1 MKAQEPA
8 AHLPHGT
15 FWRFLLISAVI
26 AVATAAVAMAVAW
39 VIGRNIVHGIQEEG
53 SLTVLR
59 SAVDLVGRTR
69 VADEQTR
76 TFYMEQRRESLR
88 STNDYTVSVLST
100 YVRQVR
106 ETGRNETEAR
116 ATAMARLSEVT
127 KSLPHQ
133 TFILDGQGSLVA
145 HPDQERLGQSLLDF
159 RDNEGQL
166 VFQRLMD
173 EARRARPGQSVF
185 GLYPAINPN
194 TLVLELKL
202 VAARHFD
209 PWNLT
214 VCADMFMG
222 DLEQDLIPRRLA
234 NLAELRARVQEIM
247 VSKSGYILIMDENG
261 AFISHPVLT
270 GHSAGQLKD
279 PASGRSMED
288 LFHEAAERPFGEN
301 RFRYRW
307 ERPDDR
313 GDFSHEKIA
322 WCVREPT
329 TGWYVAAT
337 AYVEDVEAELP
348 RLALSIFL
356 PALGAIL
363 VLAGALA
370 LLFKN
375 LLKPVRDLIS
385 VCLAVSRGELE
396 VMAPEDVP
404 GEMGFLSRHFNF
416 MIRRLRGLRRKEE
429 RRRLDLEALNR
440 ELEKVVDVRT
450 RALKRKAQ
458 NLEDVNRRLKELD
471 RMKSAFL
478 SSVSHELRT
487 PLTSVLGFAK
497 LISRDFANNFLPLAQ
512 DQDKLTQRGRRILD
526 NLEIIRSEGER
537 LTRLIN
543 DVLDLNKIES
553 GRVDWHDAETDLALV
568 VERAVAAVR
577 GQFAEN
583 PALKLAVDVEP
594 GLPLLRL
601 DFDRMVQVF
610 LNLLHN
616 AAKFT
621 SAGRVGVR
629 VFRKDGFLRAEVS
642 DTGVGVPAADR
653 ERIFDKFHQVRLG
666 DTLREKPQGT
676 GLGLAICRQ
685 IVERH
690 GGRIWVESEEGQ
702 GSTFVLEI
710 PLKAAPLEAAP
721 VPEIIAEPVPRA
733 EKALVLVADDEAAVN
748 SYLTQLLEAQD
759 LEVVQAFDGESA
771 VKKAGAYQ
779 PDLVVMDIMMP
790 GMDGRTA
797 IALLRRDPRTANIPV
812 MVVSAL
818 PDLAGMGGDAALQK
832 PVDETAFI
840 EAVNCLLN
848 RGGSGKPVLALRR
861 NGETVPGPFFA
872 LCPAESIVHCDES
885 ELWQRIDAGFE
896 GTVLLPDW
904 AVDRLD
910 MRRLSSAKGIHL
922 LILPE
927 RAQAEHPAEDKKT

>member
-1 MKAQEPA
+1 VKPQTPTS
-8 AHLPHGT
+8 HLPHGT
-15 FWRFLLISAVI
+15 FWRFLIISAVI

-53 SLTVLR
+53 SLSVLR

-69 VADEQTR
+69 IADEQTR
-76 TFYMEQRRESLR
+76 TFYMEQRREALR
-88 STNDYTVSVLST
+88 STNGYTASVLAT
-100 YVRQVR
+100 YDRQVR
-106 ETGRNETEAR
+106 ENGRNEAEAR
-116 ATAMARLSEVT
+116 ATALTRLAEVA
-127 KSLPHQ
+127 KSLPHL
-133 TFILDGQGSLVA
+133 TMVLDGRGQVVC
-145 HPDQERLGQSLLDF
+145 HPDPARLGTPLLDF
-159 RDNEGQL
+159 RDGEGQL
-166 VFQRLMD
+166 VFRRLME

-185 GLYPAINPN
+185 GLYPAINPG

-202 VAARHFD
+202 VAAQYFA
-209 PWNLT
+209 PWDLT

-222 DLEQDLIPRRLA
+222 DLEQDLAPRRLA
-234 NLAELRARVQEIM
+234 NLAELRARIQEIM
-247 VSKSGYILIMDENG
+247 VAKSGYILVMDENG

-270 GHSAGQLKD
+270 GHSARRLKD
-279 PASGRSMED
+279 PVTGRSMED
-288 LFHEAAERPFGEN
+288 LFNEAAERPFGEN
-301 RFRYRW
+301 SFRYRW

-329 TGWYVAAT
+329 TGWLVAAT

-375 LLKPVRDLIS
+375 LLKPVRDLIT

-512 DQDKLTQRGRRILD
+512 GQDRLTQRGRRILD

-553 GRVDWHDAETDLALV
+553 GRVDWRDAETDLALV

-577 GQFAEN
+577 GVFDEN
-583 PALKLAVDVEP
+583 PALTLSVHVE
-594 GLPLLRL
+594 GDLPLLRL

-621 SAGRVGVR
+621 PQGRVTVR
-629 VFRKDGFLRAEVS
+629 VFRREGVIRAEVE
-642 DTGVGVPAADR
+642 DTGVGVPAADH

-690 GGRIWVESEEGQ
+690 NGRIWVESEQGR
-702 GSTFVLEI
+702 GSTFILEI
-710 PLKAAPLEAAP
+710 PIAAAPRPAEPA
-721 VPEIIAEPVPRA
+721 PEIVAEPAPRA
-733 EKALVLVADDEAAVN
+733 DKALVLVADDEPAVN
-748 SYLTQLLEAQD
+748 AYLTQLLEAQD

-797 IALLRRDPRTANIPV
+797 IALLRRDPRTAGIPV

-848 RGGSGKPVLALRR
+848 RGGTGRPVLALRR
-861 NGETVPGPFFA
+861 NGEMVPGPFFA
-872 LCPAESIVHCDES
+872 LCPAESIVHCDET
-885 ELWQRIDAGFE
+885 ELWRRIESGFE

-904 AVDRLD
+904 AVERLD
-910 MRRLSSAKGIHL
+910 MRRLSSAKGIHV

-927 RAQAEHPAEDKKT
+927 RGPGESKKS